1 MANRRCI
8 VILENIRA
16 GVELRGEDTY
26 PASIKGERIM
36 DKGNHEYTLEQ
47 LKEEHNFEELEN
59 SINCIIDSC
68 IKKDIL
74 ADFLSENRNKVVE
87 ALAMELIIE
96 KWIMMEEAREEG
108 GEDE

>member
-8 VILENIRA
+8 VILEDIRA
-16 GVELRGEDTY
+16 GVELRGEDAY

-68 IKKDIL
+68 IKRIYL
-74 ADFLSENRNKVVE
+74 QIF
-87 ALAMELIIE
+87 
-96 KWIMMEEAREEG
+96 
-108 GEDE
+108 